1 MPWFAWLIIWTA
13 LGLALLT
20 MLGVAAWRLF
30 QKATGILDDLDSL
43 LDQLAAVTEN
53 IEELTAP
60 ASENAILVG
69 YAEQSAR
76 REALVQHR
84 TRVKDLRREQRLL
97 RGKILVSANPL
108 EGRNR
113 AR

>member
-1 MPWFAWLIIWTA
+1 MPWFSWLIIWTGLA
-13 LGLALLT
+13 LGLLT

-30 QKATGILDDLDSL
+30 QKATGVLDDLDSL

-53 IEELTAP
+53 IEKPSAP
-60 ASENAILVG
+60 KSENAILIG
-69 YAEQSAR
+69 YAEQAAR
-76 REALVQHR
+76 REALVGR
-84 TRVKDLRREQRLL
+84 RARVKELRREQRII
-97 RGKILVSANPL
+97 RGKILISANPL